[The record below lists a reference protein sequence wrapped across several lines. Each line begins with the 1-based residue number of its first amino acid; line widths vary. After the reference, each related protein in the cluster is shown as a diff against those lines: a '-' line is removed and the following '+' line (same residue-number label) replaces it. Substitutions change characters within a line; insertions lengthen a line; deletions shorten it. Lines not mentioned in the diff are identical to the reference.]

1 MFATDNNLRSEPKF
15 IVFFTQLLALF
26 KFCPNCKAENCDVEV
41 HQNGTMAK
49 VKCTCTNPKCNN
61 RNFKWTSQPLIPGT
75 KLRAGNFLLSF
86 AIIVAGASPTKIL
99 RVLQHMGVA
108 CISLS
113 TFFSHQHVSKFLT
126 ILLVCQL
133 ITVKWLVK
141 YNHF

>member
-1 MFATDNNLRSEPKF
+1 
-15 IVFFTQLLALF
+15 
-26 KFCPNCKAENCDVEV
+26 
-41 HQNGTMAK
+41 
-49 VKCTCTNPKCNN
+49 
-61 RNFKWTSQPLIPGT
+61 
-75 KLRAGNFLLSF
+75 
-86 AIIVAGASPTKIL
+86 
-99 RVLQHMGVA
+99 MGVA